1 MSIPLLNRR
10 PSSGLGNVRESMA
23 DPARNIDWILMGCVI
38 ALNIFGAFIVYS
50 ASRPQLTRLGLDPYS
65 TVQRQIAFLIISAVA
80 MILTMTIDFQLLRG
94 RAEFLYGATLVLL
107 VLVLIVGAVRGGA
120 RLSFDLGFF
129 SVQPAEMAK
138 VTTLLMLA
146 GYLSDDRL
154 DYVPYDTFIN
164 ALLIMVAP
172 SVLIL
177 LQPDLGSAAVL
188 VACAMGVL
196 LVAGV
201 RIKYIV
207 MISLF
212 ALISGVVAILSGLV
226 RGYQLD
232 RFKAFI
238 NQNSDDDALQNIIFQ
253 VKNAKRAVASG
264 GLFGKGYLQ
273 GPLTNGSFIPVQKT
287 DFVFSAIAE
296 QFGLIGSAMVL
307 TLFGTILWRIWRTA
321 QMTRSQLGRFICIGA
336 FTMILWQVF
345 QNIGMTLGIMPVT
358 GFALPY
364 VSYGGSHIVA
374 GAVLI
379 GLVQNVH
386 MRRLR

>member
-50 ASRPQLTRLGLDPYS
+50 ASRPQLTMFGLDPYS

-177 LQPDLGSAAVL
+177 LQPDFGSASVL

-212 ALISGVVAILSGLV
+212 ALISGVVSILSGLV

-238 NQNSDDDALQNIIFQ
+238 NQNSDDDALQKIIFQ

-296 QFGLIGSAMVL
+296 QFGLIGSGMVL
-307 TLFGTILWRIWRTA
+307 TLFGVILWRIWRTA

>member
-10 PSSGLGNVRESMA
+10 PSLGNVRESMA
-23 DPARNIDWILMGCVI
+23 DPRRNIDWVLMASVI
-38 ALNIFGAFIVYS
+38 ALNVFGAFIVYS
-50 ASRPQLTRLGLDPYS
+50 ASRPQLMRLGLDPYS
-65 TVQRQIAFLIISAVA
+65 TVQRQIVF
-80 MILTMTIDFQLLRG
+80 MILGAAAMVATMAIDFQLLRG
-94 RAEFLYGATLVLL
+94 RAEFLYGATIVLL
-107 VLVLIVGAVRGGA
+107 VLVLVVGTVKGGA
-120 RLSFDLGFF
+120 KLSFDLGFF

-164 ALLIMVAP
+164 SLMIVAVP

-177 LQPDLGSAAVL
+177 LQPDLGSASVL
-188 VACAMGVL
+188 VACVMGVL

-201 RIKYIV
+201 RVKYIV
-207 MISLF
+207 MISVFSLMTM
-212 ALISGVVAILSGLV
+212 AISVATGIV
-226 RGYQLD
+226 RGYQLN

-238 NQNSDDDALQNIIFQ
+238 NQNSDDDALQNIVFQ

-264 GLFGKGYLQ
+264 GFFGKGYLQ
-273 GPLTNGSFIPVQKT
+273 GPMTNGSFIPVQKT
-287 DFVFSAIAE
+287 DFIFSAIAE
-296 QFGLIGSAMVL
+296 QFGLVGSGFVL
-307 TLFGTILWRIWRTA
+307 SLFGLVLWRIWRTA
-321 QMTRSQLGRFICIGA
+321 QLTRSQLGRYLCIGA

-345 QNIGMTLGIMPVT
+345 QNVGMTLGIMPVT

>member
-65 TVQRQIAFLIISAVA
+65 AVQRQIAFLIISAVA

-164 ALLIMVAP
+164 SLLIMVAP

-177 LQPDLGSAAVL
+177 VQPDLGSASVL

-207 MISLF
+207 MISMF
-212 ALISGVVAILSGLV
+212 ALISVVVAILSGIV

-296 QFGLIGSAMVL
+296 QFGLIGSGMVL
-307 TLFGTILWRIWRTA
+307 ALFGTILWRIWRTA

>member
-1 MSIPLLNRR
+1 
-10 PSSGLGNVRESMA
+10 
-23 DPARNIDWILMGCVI
+23 
-38 ALNIFGAFIVYS
+38 
-50 ASRPQLTRLGLDPYS
+50 
-65 TVQRQIAFLIISAVA
+65 
-80 MILTMTIDFQLLRG
+80 
-94 RAEFLYGATLVLL
+94 LYGATLVLL

-177 LQPDLGSAAVL
+177 LQPDLGSASVL

-296 QFGLIGSAMVL
+296 QFGLIGSGMVL
-307 TLFGTILWRIWRTA
+307 TLFGVILWRIWRTA

>member
-10 PSSGLGNVRESMA
+10 ASLGNVRESMA
-23 DPARNIDWILMGCVI
+23 DPRRNIDWVLMACVVT
-38 ALNIFGAFIVYS
+38 LNVFGAFIVYS
-50 ASRPQLTRLGLDPYS
+50 ASRPQLMRLGLDPYS
-65 TVQRQIAFLIISAVA
+65 TVQRQIVFMILGAVA
-80 MILTMTIDFQLLRG
+80 MIAAMTIDYQLLRG

-107 VLVLIVGAVRGGA
+107 VLVLVVGTVKGGA
-120 RLSFDLGFF
+120 KLSFDLGFF

-154 DYVPYDTFIN
+154 EYVPYDTFIN
-164 ALLIMVAP
+164 SLVIVAVP
-172 SVLIL
+172 SALIL
-177 LQPDLGSAAVL
+177 IQPDLGSASVL
-188 VACAMGVL
+188 IACVMGVL

-201 RIKYIV
+201 RIKYIA
-207 MISLF
+207 MISIF
-212 ALISGVVAILSGLV
+212 SIMTMAVAVASGLV
-226 RGYQLD
+226 RGYQLN

-238 NQNSDDDALQNIIFQ
+238 NQNSDDDALQNIVFQ

-273 GPLTNGSFIPVQKT
+273 GPMTNGSFIPVQKT

-296 QFGLIGSAMVL
+296 QFGLVGSAFVL
-307 TLFGTILWRIWRTA
+307 GLFGIILWRIWRTA
-321 QMTRSQLGRFICIGA
+321 QLTRSQLGRYLCAGA
-336 FTMILWQVF
+336 FAMILWQVF
-345 QNIGMTLGIMPVT
+345 QNVGMTLGIMPVT

-374 GAVLI
+374 GAILI